1 MTVAPPSRQGPC
13 RDGSPTRPGRAQL
26 GSLAAI
32 SRGSGTAEGETPS
45 GQPAGRQGYGIQSPP
60 TRDFACLCRL
70 YNCRSMKFRGAILL
84 QSGILLVAVVVGQTS
99 AQDDLP
105 SAPSAVQQQRS
116 KPKPPPPPPPA
127 QTQTPSPTPSD
138 TSANKVAPG
147 QTDAESKNG
156 AAANSSQNSSDDA
169 ATTITKT
176 VNEVNVVFT
185 VTDKHGR
192 YVKNLAKADFSV
204 LDDSKPAEQIRSFHN
219 ETDLPLQVGLLVDA
233 SNSVRDRFK
242 FEQESAIEFLNQ
254 TVRPRYDKA
263 FVVGFDV
270 TPEVTQDFTDNT
282 EALSRGVRALRPGG
296 GTAMYDALY
305 FAARDKLL
313 KEQQNGAVRRAIIP
327 LSDGDD
333 NMSHVTREEAIDM
346 AQRADVIVYTISTNV
361 TGSRHAGDKVLER
374 IADAT
379 GGRSFFPFQITDVA
393 NAFVEIQDELRSQYA
408 LSYKPADFRTDGRYH
423 TIEILAQNHKGLR
436 VRSRRGYYA
445 PAQ

>member
-1 MTVAPPSRQGPC
+1 
-13 RDGSPTRPGRAQL
+13 
-26 GSLAAI
+26 
-32 SRGSGTAEGETPS
+32 
-45 GQPAGRQGYGIQSPP
+45 
-60 TRDFACLCRL
+60 
-70 YNCRSMKFRGAILL
+70 MKFRGIVLLLGSIL
-84 QSGILLVAVVVGQTS
+84 SVAALFAQASAQTS
-99 AQDDLP
+99 GSEDLP
-105 SAPSAVQQQRS
+105 SAPSAVRQERS
-116 KPKPPPPPPPA
+116 KPKPPPPATPPA
-127 QTQTPSPTPSD
+127 SAQPQTSTTAEAQPQTTTPAAEPPAAKSGATQANPPAGGKAAQDPNPPDDPT
-138 TSANKVAPG
+138 
-147 QTDAESKNG
+147 
-156 AAANSSQNSSDDA
+156 
-169 ATTITKT
+169 TTITKT

-185 VTDKHGR
+185 VTDRHGR
-192 YVKNLAKADFSV
+192 YVKNLAKSDFSV
-204 LDDSKPAEQIRSFHN
+204 LDDSKPSGQIRSFHS
-219 ETDLPLQVGLLVDA
+219 ETDLPLQVGLMVDA

-305 FAARDKLL
+305 FACRDKLL
-313 KEQQNGAVRRAIIP
+313 KEQQSGAVRRAIIL

-333 NMSHVTREEAIDM
+333 NMSHVTREEAIEM
-346 AQRADVIVYTISTNV
+346 AQRAEVIVYTISTNI
-361 TGSRHAGDKVLER
+361 TGGARRSGDKVLER

-379 GGRSFFPFQITDVA
+379 GGRAFFPFQLNDVA

-408 LSYKPADFRTDGRYH
+408 LSYNPSDLRTDGRYH

-445 PAQ
+445 PTQ